1 MHKVLCKTQNKNP
14 IYDCTPTDPFPHFT
28 ARFVL
33 FLLSNLSVTHHSCKQ
48 QTLLRHLFNFLHDK
62 VPTPQQS
69 IVFPQR
75 CTQRG
80 QLLPWV
86 LAAGSGVFPFIC
98 TVWHVLP
105 SGTNLIFLKLLAFY
119 LFGLK
124 LPCN

>member
-1 MHKVLCKTQNKNP
+1 MHEVLCKTQNKNP
-14 IYDCTPTDPFPHFT
+14 IYDCTQTNPFPHFM

-33 FLLSNLSVTHHSCKQ
+33 LGNLSVTHHSCKQ

-62 VPTPQQS
+62 VPASQQS
-69 IVFPQR
+69 IVLPQR

-86 LAAGSGVFPFIC
+86 LAAGSGVFPSIC
-98 TVWHVLP
+98 TVWHVLLL
-105 SGTNLIFLKLLAFY
+105 GTNLIFLKLLAFY

-124 LPCN
+124 PPCN